1 MAKLHVIVSYH
12 GQVVEDRVVKIQDP
26 VRLGERPD
34 AVVAFPGADIVVTQV
49 DGDICWRGRRLR
61 EGDTASLALG
71 DFVVDVEHIWPERMS
86 YSQAFSGLDLR
97 FVLVLLGVTVTGM
110 WVDTF
115 NRVTRDS
122 HRGEFLTQIGDFRD
136 SYPEDA
142 PWTQQ
147 AERSAAV
154 QSVEAEEVF
163 LVNPDVWDGP
173 RAKSDDERTGVAF
186 YEWYRRSVPIP
197 YVAVRSV
204 GSTGLST
211 ADHEALAM
219 AAYAADN
226 YEASLSHFQWLE
238 AHHPEQGNWIEGVAA
253 SQKRLGMHQ
262 LELRSYQRILGI
274 NPDHMVAMG
283 NRAVSLA
290 RLGRLGEAEAALDQ
304 LKTRY
309 PYQSFS
315 YHCEALVFGV
325 QGMELE
331 ALGALERLFTEYS
344 TLPLKLQEEIRRD
357 LALDPAFSTLRA
369 DPRLRELLAEGLED
383 GPRPI

>member
-12 GQVVEDRVVKIQDP
+12 GQVIDDQVVKVQDS
-26 VRLGERPD
+26 VRLGERRD
-34 AVVAFPGADIVVTQV
+34 AAVAFPGADILVTQV

-61 EGDTASLALG
+61 EGDRASLALG
-71 DFVVDVEHIWPERMS
+71 DFVVDVEHIWPERMN

-97 FVLVLLGVTVTGM
+97 FVLVLLGVTVSGM
-110 WVDTF
+110 WIDTF
-115 NRVTRDS
+115 NRITRDS
-122 HRGEFLTQIGDFRD
+122 PRGEFLTEIGDFRD

-142 PWTQQ
+142 PWIQQ

-154 QSVEAEEVF
+154 QSVESEEVF
-163 LVNPDVWDGP
+163 LVNPDIWDGP
-173 RAKSDDERTGVAF
+173 RAQSDDERTGVAF
-186 YEWYRRSVPIP
+186 YEWYRRAVKIP
-197 YVAVRSV
+197 YVAVRDV
-204 GSTGLST
+204 GVAGLST
-211 ADHEALAM
+211 KDHEELAL

-238 AHHPEQGNWIEGVAA
+238 AHHPEQGKWIEGVAA

-262 LELRSYQRILGI
+262 LEGRSYQRILEI
-274 NPDHMVAMG
+274 TPDHLAAMG

-290 RLGRLGEAEAALDQ
+290 RLGRLGEAQSALDQ

-309 PYQSFS
+309 PYQAFS
-315 YHCEALVFGV
+315 YHCEAMIFGI

-331 ALGALERLFTEYS
+331 ALGALERLFSEFG

-369 DPRLRELLAEGLED
+369 DPRLKDLLVEGLKD